1 MFVFDMRI
9 FFVLSATLWCWVVG
23 RCISFG
29 PNSKGLCWHPH
40 MHADTWYRL
49 TLIPLKIPH
58 KFVTLLPVSIAIMSI
73 PALYYKDD
81 LIHAITVC
89 ITTSEHAFVPIF
101 VAHIHAEKKLVLWA
115 AVNAISI
122 VILIKLIE
130 HDFVAYC
137 TTPKLLM
144 WLYILYVEVYLLIN
158 GGPVTA
164 TPDEGRASRT
174 IAV

>member
-1 MFVFDMRI
+1 MRI
-9 FFVLSATLWCWVVG
+9 FFVISATLWSWIVG

-29 PNSKGLCWHPH
+29 PGAKSLCWHPH

-49 TLIPLKIPH
+49 TPIPLKIPH
-58 KFVTLLPVSIAIMSI
+58 KFVTLLPVTIVVMSI
-73 PALYYKDD
+73 PALYYQDD

-89 ITTSEHAFVPIF
+89 ITVSEHAFVPIF
-101 VAHIHAEKKLVLWA
+101 VAHIHPEKKIALWSFANVL
-115 AVNAISI
+115 AII
-122 VILIKLIE
+122 FLIKLIQ

-144 WLYILYVEVYLLIN
+144 WSYILYIEIHLLMN

-164 TPDEGRASRT
+164 TPDEGRTSRA